1 MKIIYENCVVKN
13 NMKEDHRSY
22 IRNFCSFEK
31 KFFRLSF
38 RNCKG
43 VASIAAMIFFHIIK
57 IKEVGQVMNSVSVLF
72 THPFSLRL
80 IT

>member
-1 MKIIYENCVVKN
+1 MVKN

-22 IRNFCSFEK
+22 RHNFCSFEK
-31 KFFRLSF
+31 KFFRRSF

-43 VASIAAMIFFHIIK
+43 VASIAATIFFHIIK

>member
-1 MKIIYENCVVKN
+1 MKIIYENFVVEN

-22 IRNFCSFEK
+22 RRNFCSFEK

-38 RNCKG
+38 LNCKG